1 MSKIIRVETVHA
13 QDLKTLFD
21 VLKEVLNE
29 FKMDFIRDDNN
40 DTTNIT
46 DSDDNSNSDSD
57 SNEKSSSN
65 SDSEPESE
73 KDKKKQKIVVKKNIS
88 KNTSKSLIEDS
99 EKEQEK
105 TKTNKNKDKAIANDN
120 SNSISTS
127 TSASAKSELKKSA
140 KKPSTGGIRIIELD
154 EHQTLLIY
162 IKLNASSFYDFYV
175 KYPVYSIG
183 LDLLTFHKFL
193 KTIDKESVLTMHI
206 DKNDEQNIV
215 YNVKNVDK
223 PNSATFTQKLM
234 DLDTGKQSIPS
245 QSDFEL
251 LVTMETND
259 FHKLC
264 REMNQFSDYVEITC
278 TSKEITF
285 KCQGDSTTYMKKFSN
300 SDKSVQILVPN
311 DKGSKKPVIVQ
322 AIYELRYIVYFGK
335 CVNLCS
341 EIQLYLKNDY
351 PLFIHYTI
359 AVLGRMLIGL
369 TPVDEKAIKKD
380 NDYDDKNDK
389 FYDEGKKVVL
399 LR

>member
-1 MSKIIRVETVHA
+1 MSKIIRIETVHA

-29 FKMDFIRDDNN
+29 FKMDFIRDDNVEPA
-40 DTTNIT
+40 DADSDASKSD
-46 DSDDNSNSDSD
+46 DSDDSNKESNSDDD
-57 SNEKSSSN
+57 SELGSGSSSE
-65 SDSEPESE
+65 SESEPAHASA
-73 KDKKKQKIVVKKNIS
+73 KTK
-88 KNTSKSLIEDS
+88 SKSKI
-99 EKEQEK
+99 
-105 TKTNKNKDKAIANDN
+105 TGNG
-120 SNSISTS
+120 
-127 TSASAKSELKKSA
+127 SASASVSASASGSGLAKPKKQSN
-140 KKPSTGGIRIIELD
+140 GGIRIIELD

-162 IKLNASSFYDFYV
+162 VKLNASQFYDFYV
-175 KYPVYSIG
+175 KYPIYTIG

-206 DKNDEQNIV
+206 DKDDEQNIV

-234 DLDTGKQSIPS
+234 DLDTGKQTIPS

-251 LVTMETND
+251 MVTMETND

-300 SDKSVQILVPN
+300 SDKSVQILVSGEKQN
-311 DKGSKKPVIVQ
+311 KKPVIVQ

-335 CVNLCS
+335 CVNLCT

-380 NDYDDKNDK
+380 NDYDEKNDK
-389 FYDEGKKVVL
+389 FYSEGKKVVL
-399 LR
+399 LKG